1 MNMKQILMSLLLLLT
16 TSLYATDVVTVSY
29 EGGINKVELTKAAIL
44 YDADDWEVAKKAAC
58 LLAADIERVT
68 GNSIV
73 AQTTALQNG
82 EAVIVGTIGYSRWID
97 PVGRRRETGYL
108 DYSGWLGTFYRSYY

>member
-44 YDADDWEVAKKAAC
+44 YDADDWEVAKKLPVC
-58 LLAADIERVT
+58 LRQIL
-68 GNSIV
+68 
-73 AQTTALQNG
+73 NG
-82 EAVIVGTIGYSRWID
+82 
-97 PVGRRRETGYL
+97 
-108 DYSGWLGTFYRSYY
+108 